1 MMPEDD
7 RPGGRPTSGPT
18 RRRASR
24 AGRGAAT
31 TSIEADLERATAM
44 LAQTSG
50 QSRDAD
56 TGPLEAEMQRAETML
71 SGIAGPSAAG
81 PSALGQARTRGDL
94 GSSMRPQPQSREL
107 DPEQRGRLVRVR
119 RHTIFRGVRTA
130 L

>member
-1 MMPEDD
+1 MLPEDD

-56 TGPLEAEMQRAETML
+56 TGPLEAEMQRAEVML
-71 SGIAGPSAAG
+71 SGIA
-81 PSALGQARTRGDL
+81 
-94 GSSMRPQPQSREL
+94 
-107 DPEQRGRLVRVR
+107 
-119 RHTIFRGVRTA
+119 
-130 L
+130 

>member
-24 AGRGAAT
+24 ASRGAAT

-56 TGPLEAEMQRAETML
+56 TGPLEAEMQRAEAML
-71 SGIAGPSAAG
+71 SGIAG

-107 DPEQRGRLVRVR
+107 DPEERERLVRVR

>member
-1 MMPEDD
+1 MLPEDD

-56 TGPLEAEMQRAETML
+56 TGPLEAEMQRAEVML

-81 PSALGQARTRGDL
+81 PSALGQATRI
-94 GSSMRPQPQSREL
+94 SMWQRSAGPASLLFLCKPSLMFAIMSDTRSRH
-107 DPEQRGRLVRVR
+107 R
-119 RHTIFRGVRTA
+119 
-130 L
+130 

>member
-1 MMPEDD
+1 
-7 RPGGRPTSGPT
+7 
-18 RRRASR
+18 
-24 AGRGAAT
+24 
-31 TSIEADLERATAM
+31 M

-56 TGPLEAEMQRAETML
+56 TGPLEAEMQRAEAML
-71 SGIAGPSAAG
+71 SGIAG

-107 DPEQRGRLVRVR
+107 DPEERERLVRVR